1 MQVPVRSQLEVH
13 MIKLVEDIAKALA
26 DYPDEVQVTAVEGSE
41 VTVLELRANP
51 EDLGKIIGRQ
61 GRTAQAI
68 RILLCAAGMKI
79 HRRFTLEV
87 LEEQEGIMPVR
98 QTALSGNQRGL

>member
-1 MQVPVRSQLEVH
+1 MKE
-13 MIKLVEDIAKALA
+13 LVEGIAKALV

-68 RILLCAAGMKI
+68 RILLGAAGMKV

-87 LEEQEGIMPVR
+87 LDGQKAIHSR
-98 QTALSGNQRGL
+98 QSALSEKPARTVGAEFGRI

>member
-1 MQVPVRSQLEVH
+1 M
-13 MIKLVEDIAKALA
+13 KALVEEIAKALV

-61 GRTAQAI
+61 GRTVQAI
-68 RILLCAAGMKI
+68 RILLGAGGMKI

-87 LEEQEGIMPVR
+87 LQGQEAILVGKTPC
-98 QTALSGNQRGL
+98 LKNQRKL